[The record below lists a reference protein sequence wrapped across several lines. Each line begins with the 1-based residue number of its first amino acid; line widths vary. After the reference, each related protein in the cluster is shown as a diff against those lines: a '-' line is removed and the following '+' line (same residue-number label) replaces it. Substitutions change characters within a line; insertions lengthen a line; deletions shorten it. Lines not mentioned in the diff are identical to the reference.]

1 MRKVDQVHVC
11 GSNSLTDINMLF
23 YIRNITRTKKIR
35 LEKKEQNIRLT
46 TETFCRFPCVS
57 CKTEDLVSPWN
68 LRRLNARRKYA
79 TQLYLS
85 GRKSSSVQLD
95 YKEYLVIT
103 SAWPAQGGSEAVPVK
118 SEGSSDCILASSFDH
133 DKLLKSRT
141 FNQRKILLLRCISFS
156 TLESKVRNLH
166 N

>member
-1 MRKVDQVHVC
+1 
-11 GSNSLTDINMLF
+11 MLF

-103 SAWPAQGGSEAVPVK
+103 SA
-118 SEGSSDCILASSFDH
+118 
-133 DKLLKSRT
+133 
-141 FNQRKILLLRCISFS
+141 
-156 TLESKVRNLH
+156 
-166 N
+166 